1 MGKGKSSINQN
12 KNISLFD
19 SLTPIVILVLL
30 LYINVNIYGDSSID
44 GSNQFILLIGAALA
58 YLVGFKNNVSAEII
72 FENVSKNIKSIS
84 SPIIILLLVGALSGT
99 WLISG
104 IIPSM
109 IYYGFNIINASF
121 FLPSCVII
129 SAIVALATGSS
140 WSTSATIGIALI
152 GIGKALGFDIGIV
165 AGAVISGAYFG
176 DKLSPLSDTTNLAA
190 AVSGSDLFEHIKYM
204 TITTVP
210 TICVALIFFVIYN
223 LINLPNENLSNV
235 DYIES
240 INDYFYISP
249 LLFIVPLIVIFMI
262 YKKINPIV
270 SLFVGTILAAVFSLI
285 FQSELISN
293 IILQNSSSDVSSY
306 NIVMDSIIAK
316 TTIQTNSVFLDELL
330 TSGGMSGML
339 NTIWLVICAMI
350 FGGVMEAIGALRS
363 ISLALLSIA
372 KSTIN
377 LFASTILS
385 CITVNIT
392 ASDQYLSIVIPGK
405 MFSDS
410 YNDRKLSSL
419 NLSRTIE
426 DSGTVTSVLIP
437 WNTCGAYQASVLNVN
452 VHDYFVYAIF
462 NWLSPITTLIVAS
475 LNYKIKRIVN

>member
-19 SLTPIVILVLL
+19 SLTPIVLLVLL

-44 GSNQFILLIGAALA
+44 GSNQFILLIGASLA
-58 YLVGFKNNVSAEII
+58 YLVGFKNNVSAEMI

-176 DKLSPLSDTTNLAA
+176 DKMSPLSDTTNLAA

-270 SLFVGTILAAVFSLI
+270 SLFVGTILAAIFSLI